1 MILSIVVPVYNVCQ
15 YIEKCLDS
23 ILLQNA
29 EVSKFEI
36 VIVNDGSTDNSL
48 ELCKRYERLYTNV
61 FVIDQK
67 NKGLSE
73 ARNIG
78 LEASKG
84 QYVWF
89 VDSDDYIAIGS
100 LNLILQSIEKSKK
113 DVIVIGLGEF
123 KEEKLIK
130 SFIPSK
136 IENGIELLKDSNFFV
151 GAVVYI
157 MNIEFLSIN
166 HLRFYKGIF
175 HEDEEFVNR
184 MLYLAK
190 NIVSLSELIYCVN
203 FREGS
208 ITRSSNPK
216 KSFDMLIVIG
226 ELYDFSQSKE
236 DKTIFFNR
244 IGLLFNNALY
254 NLRNSEE
261 IDKKTFNLEYSK
273 RFPFIK
279 KCLLKSDRLVYKV
292 EGLLLY
298 VPTLKPTFIYNFL
311 SIFK

>member
-1 MILSIVVPVYNVCQ
+1 MILSIVVPVYNVYH

-23 ILLQNA
+23 ILLQSA

-48 ELCKRYERLYTNV
+48 ELCKRYGRLYTNV

-84 QYVWF
+84 QYIWF
-89 VDSDDYIAIGS
+89 VDSDDYIANGS

-130 SFIPSK
+130 SFIPPK
-136 IENGIELLKDSNFFV
+136 IEKGIELLKDSNFFV

-166 HLRFYKGIF
+166 NLRFYRGIF
-175 HEDEEFVNR
+175 HEDEEFTNR

-190 NIVSLSELIYCVN
+190 NIVSLKELIYCVN
-203 FREGS
+203 VREGS

-226 ELYDFSQSKE
+226 ELYGFSQSKE

-261 IDKKTFNLEYSK
+261 IDKKTFNIEYSK
-273 RFPFIK
+273 RFPFVK
-279 KCLLKSDRLVYKV
+279 KCLLKSDRLIYKV

-298 VPTLKPTFIYNFL
+298 VPALKPTFIYKFL
-311 SIFK
+311 SLFK